1 MGSFG
6 KAVERLIS
14 HVSHSRLLHEVET
27 MFDTTLSNGETA
39 DTPLVDHVVLRTL
52 EALSQHPEFDQK
64 TIERVREMVR
74 VGSLNSYDAVVKALT
89 TEAED

>member
-1 MGSFG
+1 
-6 KAVERLIS
+6 
-14 HVSHSRLLHEVET
+14 

-39 DTPLVDHVVLRTL
+39 DTPLVDHVVLQTL

-89 TEAED
+89 AEAED